1 MSNTIMIWLAL
12 CTFLVLLMQAGFACY
27 EAGMVRRK
35 NSVNVAIKN
44 VADLGT
50 TIFAYLLVGYT
61 LMFGDSWHGLIGVGP
76 SVMLGGGAQELLMAL
91 FQAMFCGTAIT
102 IVSGAVSERT
112 SFRGYLLL
120 AITMSV
126 MVYPVTGHWAWADGG
141 WLLALGFY
149 DFAGSTVVHAVGGAI
164 ALAAVL
170 RIGPRLGRFD
180 RGDAAPAGIDGD
192 NLAVSALGAFLL
204 MFGWF
209 GFNSGGATDFVHEVP
224 LVLVNTAIGAASG
237 IVAVLVMAWARGRKP
252 SANDILTSMLG
263 GLVAI
268 TAGCAVIPPIGAAF
282 LGALGGL
289 VAVMGLRLLDR
300 WRIDDPVGAIPVH
313 LFAGVVGTVL
323 LPLLASPGTLP
334 AAVDGRL
341 EWVAVQALGATVIP
355 GVAFVA
361 AWTVMGLTD
370 RFAHYRVAP
379 EDERIGLNIAEHGAG
394 TAMLDLLDQLAAQ
407 GRMGDFAEPVVVE
420 EETDA
425 GHIAAF
431 YNQVRERFVKETER
445 SRVLLDEAAYL
456 AHHDPLTGL
465 KNRRAFLKTAEE
477 VMALLE
483 RYDGRA
489 ALVMLDVDHFKAVND
504 SHGHDVGDEVL
515 IELAGRLNRVARG
528 SDAVARLGGEEFAV
542 LVNQA
547 TLDEAMVAAERLRR
561 AIAEPAFATSIGPLP
576 VTASLGVAPLKSD
589 RSIDT
594 TLKAA
599 DDALYAAKT
608 AGRNR
613 VCRAPEDGRDPGAV
627 TQAFPGAR
635 SGRRAP

>member
-1 MSNTIMIWLAL
+1 MSNSIMIWLAL

-61 LMFGDSWHGLIGVGP
+61 LMFGESWHGLIGYGP
-76 SVMLGGGAQELLMAL
+76 SAMLSGGAQDLLVAL

-120 AITMSV
+120 AISMSV
-126 MVYPVTGHWAWADGG
+126 LVYPVTGHWAWAEGG
-141 WLLALGFY
+141 WLLAMGFH

-180 RGDAAPAGIDGD
+180 DGNGLGRGIDGD

-237 IVAVLVMAWARGRKP
+237 IVAVLLFAWIRNRKP

-268 TAGCAVIPPIGAAF
+268 TAGCAVIPPLGAAA

-289 VAVMGLRLLDR
+289 VAVGGLRLLDR

-313 LFAGVVGTVL
+313 LFAGVLGTVL
-323 LPLLASPGTLP
+323 LPLLATPGTMP
-334 AAVDGRL
+334 EAVSSVG
-341 EWVAVQALGATVIP
+341 EWMAVQALGATVLP
-355 GVAFVA
+355 LTAFVV
-361 AWTVMGLTD
+361 AWVVMGLTD
-370 RFAHYRVAP
+370 RFVHFRVPA
-379 EDERIGLNIAEHGAG
+379 EDERIGLNISEHGAG

-407 GRMGDFAEPVVVE
+407 GQRGDFTGPVEVE

-425 GHIAAF
+425 AHIAAF
-431 YNQVRERFVKETER
+431 YNQVRERFVRESER
-445 SRVLLDEAAYL
+445 SRALLDEAAYL

-465 KNRRAFLKTAEE
+465 KNRRAFMTTAQEVKT
-477 VMALLE
+477 VLS
-483 RYDGRA
+483 RYDGHA

-504 SHGHDVGDEVL
+504 THGHDIGDEVL
-515 IELAGRLNRVARG
+515 VTLARRLTEVARG
-528 SDAVARLGGEEFAV
+528 NDTVARLGGEEFAV

-547 TLDEAMVAAERLRR
+547 TQDEAMIAAERLRT
-561 AIAEPAFATSIGPLP
+561 AIAGAPFDASIGALP
-576 VTASLGVAPLKSD
+576 VTASLGVASLD
-589 RSIDT
+589 AHATVDEA
-594 TLKAA
+594 LKAA
-599 DDALYAAKT
+599 DDALYAAKR

-613 VCRAPEDGRDPGAV
+613 VEASPHP
-627 TQAFPGAR
+627 QAAAATAAR
-635 SGRRAP
+635 